1 MTNEFINGI
10 IEQMFNKTDFNQ
22 NSLNDIFSNNQQY
35 NNELVKLFLLAFI
48 KQFNPDEIKF
58 ILQNKNIKNSNL
70 NLVFN
75 ENVEKLLSQVNI
87 DINFQKIILQV
98 INSQDFELIKII
110 YQIIKFCRDHK
121 KKDIIFSLKEGIKI
135 LLFDY
140 PNNSFFEL
148 SLNLIQ
154 NIVKESNFLK
164 MDEMTELIENNKNNS
179 MHLVSILYY
188 IFKKCFFQNN
198 IISENQVFQELY
210 YSKFNLIYLYYD
222 LFKNQNFQNTIIE
235 NMFVLLFSSL
245 NQFFIEYD
253 IDNEDLYKNL
263 MYLNEIDNL
272 NKFFLNLNFT
282 VEEWNKIY
290 YNNPYKVAIST
301 LKILSKNQDEE
312 FNFYEFEKIYLN
324 IPSYFKN
331 NKNTY
336 CIFIKCLITIYVL
349 FTNDIN
355 KYGELI
361 ESDINKLMKNK
372 ILFHTKLV
380 ILCYKIKKE
389 NEEIY
394 NFFKN
399 DLLHLLNDIILHYD
413 IIFFSLISNN
423 QLFDE
428 GLIEF
433 ILNNIEYGH
442 MSSKYFDKIFNEF
455 VKDHTKLLNG
465 FILFGHWINKYPFK
479 DFHIKAKDVLF
490 IFQRTIDLKNLFDS
504 EDNVN
509 KFVRGVFLIFKAFPI
524 ASDDSK
530 QFLYFLKKESDSL
543 INKNNDSL
551 INHTKEKI
559 EKLYKFIHKE
569 IFKNG
574 KYKNKNTDFVEI

>member
-22 NSLNDIFSNNQQY
+22 DSLNEIFTNNQQY
-35 NNELVKLFLLAFI
+35 NNDLIKLFLLAFV
-48 KQFNPDEIKF
+48 KEFNPDEIKM
-58 ILQNKNIKNSNL
+58 ILQNKIIKNSKL
-70 NLVFN
+70 NLVFK

-87 DINFQKIILQV
+87 DINFQKIILQI
-98 INSQDFELIKII
+98 INSQDLELIKII
-110 YQIIKFCRDHK
+110 YPIIKFCIIR
-121 KKDIIFSLKEGIKI
+121 KKDVIYDLKDGIKN
-135 LLFDY
+135 LLFNYQD
-140 PNNSFFEL
+140 NSLFEL

-154 NIVKESNFLK
+154 NIVKEVNYFK
-164 MDEMTELIENNKNNS
+164 IDEITELIENNKNNS

-188 IFKKCFFQNN
+188 IFKKSSFQNN
-198 IISENQVFQELY
+198 LIYENQIFQELY
-210 YSKFNLIYLYYD
+210 YSKFNLIYLYND
-222 LFKNQNFQNTIIE
+222 LFKKQNFKNTVIE

-245 NQFFIEYD
+245 NQFFIEYN

-263 MYLNEIDNL
+263 IYLNEIDNL
-272 NKFFLNLNFT
+272 NKFFTNSNFT

-290 YNNPYKVAIST
+290 YNNPYKVVIST
-301 LKILSKNQDEE
+301 LKILSKNQDEQ
-312 FNFYEFEKIYLN
+312 FNFYEFDKIYLN
-324 IPSYFKN
+324 ISSSLKN
-331 NKNTY
+331 NQNTY
-336 CIFIKCLITIYVL
+336 CIFIKCLITIYIL
-349 FTNDIN
+349 FTNDIK

-361 ESDINKLMKNK
+361 ESDNNKLMKNK

>member
-22 NSLNDIFSNNQQY
+22 NSLNEIFSNNQQY

-48 KQFNPDEIKF
+48 KEFNPDEIKS

-70 NLVFN
+70 NLVFK

-87 DINFQKIILQV
+87 DINFQKIILQI

-110 YQIIKFCRDHK
+110 YPIIKFCRVSK
-121 KKDIIFSLKEGIKI
+121 KKDILFGLKEGIKT
-135 LLFDY
+135 LLFNY
-140 PNNSFFEL
+140 QNNSFFDL
-148 SLNLIQ
+148 SLNLVQ
-154 NIVKESNFLK
+154 NIVQEVNFLK
-164 MDEMTELIENNKNNS
+164 IDEITELIENNKNNS

-188 IFKKCFFQNN
+188 IFKKCSLQNN

-210 YSKFNLIYLYYD
+210 YSKFNLIFLYYD
-222 LFKNQNFQNTIIE
+222 LFKIQSFQNTVIE

-245 NQFFIEYD
+245 NQFFIEYN

-263 MYLNEIDNL
+263 AYLNEIDNL

-282 VEEWNKIY
+282 VEEWNKIF
-290 YNNPYKVAIST
+290 YNNPYKVTIST
-301 LKILSKNQDEE
+301 LKILSKNQDEQ
-312 FNFYEFEKIYLN
+312 FNFYDFDKIYLN
-324 IPSYFKN
+324 IPSNLKK

-349 FTNDIN
+349 FTNDIK

-361 ESDINKLMKNK
+361 ESDNNKLMKNK

-389 NEEIY
+389 NEQIY

-433 ILNNIEYGH
+433 ILNNVECGH

-465 FILFGHWINKYPFK
+465 FILFGYWINKYPFK
-479 DFHIKAKDVLF
+479 DFHTKAKDVLF

-509 KFVRGVFLIFKAFPI
+509 KFARGVFLIFKAFPI
-524 ASDDSK
+524 ASDDTK
-530 QFLYFLKKESDSL
+530 QFLNFLKKESDSL

-569 IFKNG
+569 ILKNE
-574 KYKNKNTDFVEI
+574 KYKNKNSNFVEI